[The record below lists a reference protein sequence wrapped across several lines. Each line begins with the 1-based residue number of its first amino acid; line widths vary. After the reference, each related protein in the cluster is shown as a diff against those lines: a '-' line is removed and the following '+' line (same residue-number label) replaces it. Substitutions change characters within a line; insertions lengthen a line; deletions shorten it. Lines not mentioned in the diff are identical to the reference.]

1 MKVFTDKNGKVHMQG
16 KGDVRKQLK
25 EMESIINYLQD
36 YANGMYKVA
45 GLALEPNIVKAERAA
60 AGGKRA

>member
-1 MKVFTDKNGKVHMQG
+1 MKVFTDNSGKVHMQG
-16 KGDVRKQLK
+16 RGDARKQLK
-25 EMESIINYLQD
+25 EVESIINYLQD

-60 AGGKRA
+60 VSGGKR